1 MSLSAENENTRQ
13 NNELYSFMNVYMDTF
28 MNTTTYANNIIR
40 PNYNTVPIVTVSPD
54 ELKRAIDNHSQNT
67 VSLLFDMGADPHWT
81 YEWLSPDGT
90 SQWGSTLHY
99 AVSIAT
105 KPYTQEE
112 IYNHSEI
119 VMRILDTGIEAD
131 GDDGQHSNETPL
143 KLAIKCGNVD
153 AVDMLLNR
161 GADPNYW
168 LADMDEDSPI
178 VCAVK
183 RGDAR
188 IIELL
193 IDAGADVNADDFTK
207 SPLYVAISLN
217 DVISIHALIK
227 AGANREGRMGLD
239 GYEFTWQ
246 VSKVTIQM

>member
-1 MSLSAENENTRQ
+1 MENEETRR
-13 NNELYSFMNVYMDTF
+13 NNDMYSFMNVYMDTF
-28 MNTTTYANNIIR
+28 MNTAAYANTIIR
-40 PNYNTVPIVTVSPD
+40 PNYNTAPIVTISPD
-54 ELKRAIDNHSQNT
+54 DLKRAIDNHSHNT

-81 YEWLSPDGT
+81 YEWLAPDGT
-90 SQWGSTLHY
+90 NQWGSALHY

-112 IYNHSEI
+112 VCNHSDI
-119 VMRILDTGIEAD
+119 VMRILDTGIDSD
-131 GDDGQHSNETPL
+131 GDGGHNSNETPL
-143 KLAIKCGNVD
+143 KLAIKCGNVE

-168 LADMDEDSPI
+168 MADLDEDSPI
-178 VCAVK
+178 VCSIK

-188 IIELL
+188 ITDLL
-193 IDAGADVNADDFTK
+193 IDAGADVNSDDFTK

-217 DVISIHALIK
+217 DVISINALIN

-246 VSKVTIQM
+246 VTKVTVQM